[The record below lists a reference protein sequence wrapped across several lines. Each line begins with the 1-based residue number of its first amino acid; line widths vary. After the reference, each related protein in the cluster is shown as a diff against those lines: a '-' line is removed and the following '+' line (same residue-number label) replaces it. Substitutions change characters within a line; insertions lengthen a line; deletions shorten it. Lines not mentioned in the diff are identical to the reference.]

1 MLVSWKDGSNE
12 GGLILR
18 AESIEKELQTFQAA
32 IKNLSTDISNASC
45 LWSDEKFSQLSAS
58 IGVIANQSKDVL
70 VAGERCCASIA
81 KLNKIIEEKY

>member
-32 IKNLSTDISNASC
+32 IKNLSSDISNASC

-58 IGVIANQSKDVL
+58 IGVIANQSNVL
-70 VAGERCCASIA
+70 VAGEKCCASIA
-81 KLNKIIEEKY
+81 KLNKIMEEKY